1 MSIAGADNRPY
12 QPTDPEQLHT
22 RRHIALAIC
31 GASGARY
38 ALTVLEYLLAC
49 GCRVSLLTSAAGRQ
63 VLRLEQDAGMRDK
76 LSWPDD
82 PALQQR
88 ELEAYYRLT
97 AGQLNCYAEHD
108 FMAPVASGSAPCAA
122 MVIVPASMG
131 IVGRLAAGVS
141 TTLIER
147 AADVMLKERRPLILV
162 PRETPLHSIHL
173 RNLLT
178 LSETGAVILPA
189 MPAFY
194 MGAQSMQDLVNFV
207 AGRILDQL
215 QLQHNLL
222 QRWGDSSVP
231 EHPTDTPV

>member
-1 MSIAGADNRPY
+1 MNSRVEENRA
-12 QPTDPEQLHT
+12 
-22 RRHIALAIC
+22 RHIALAIC

-38 ALTVLEYLLAC
+38 ALTVLEQLLGC
-49 GCRVSLLTSAAGRQ
+49 GCRVSLLTSGAGRQ
-63 VLRLEQDAGMRDK
+63 VLRLEQELSAQGK

-82 PALQQR
+82 PAVQQR
-88 ELEAYYRLT
+88 ELETYYRLS
-97 AGQLNCYAEHD
+97 AGQLSCYAEHD

-141 TTLIER
+141 TSLIER

-194 MGAQSMQDLVNFV
+194 MGAQSLQDLINFV

-215 QLQHNLL
+215 QLEHNLL
-222 QRWGDSSVP
+222 QRWGESSALG
-231 EHPTDTPV
+231 HNTDTLA